1 MPTPIN
7 LVCVGYFR
15 CRAGQRSIV
24 GMAGIFWQQVT
35 QVSEPPTAHLK
46 EQDLAR
52 RSETPLA
59 TGNFLADL
67 PAQALD

>member
-1 MPTPIN
+1 VQRNT
-7 LVCVGYFR
+7 VG
-15 CRAGQRSIV
+15 V
-24 GMAGIFWQQVT
+24 AGIFWQQVT

-59 TGNFLADL
+59 AGNFLADFA
-67 PAQALD
+67 AQALD